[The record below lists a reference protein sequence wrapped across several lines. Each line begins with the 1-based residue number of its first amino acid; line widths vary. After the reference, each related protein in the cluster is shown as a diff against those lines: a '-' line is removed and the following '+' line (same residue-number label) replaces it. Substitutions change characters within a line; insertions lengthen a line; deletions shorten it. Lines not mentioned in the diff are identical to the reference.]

1 MMIIFKN
8 ITNRQS
14 KTNINF
20 GGNVM
25 TENNEIMK
33 FEEVMEYL
41 NIGKSTLYN
50 LLRNGEIK
58 SFKIGKVWKIPRNA
72 VEEYI
77 RKSIN

>member
-1 MMIIFKN
+1 
-8 ITNRQS
+8 
-14 KTNINF
+14 
-20 GGNVM
+20 M

-58 SFKIGKVWKIPRNA
+58 SFKIGKVCKIPRSSI
-72 VEEYI
+72 EEYI
-77 RKSIN
+77 RKSMS